1 MASHAVGHVWE
12 LSQHFAA
19 VAVSYQCRVQW
30 GTMLAP
36 FGKKS
41 RARTTSA
48 KSLGSKTAWPCFG
61 RRLLA
66 KDAKAMPRCGLGLN
80 QLRIFFCRDFM
91 VI

>member
-1 MASHAVGHVWE
+1 MDQDGTSVTNHK
-12 LSQHFAA
+12 
-19 VAVSYQCRVQW
+19 CRVQW

-80 QLRIFFCRDFM
+80 QLRIFFAKISWSFG